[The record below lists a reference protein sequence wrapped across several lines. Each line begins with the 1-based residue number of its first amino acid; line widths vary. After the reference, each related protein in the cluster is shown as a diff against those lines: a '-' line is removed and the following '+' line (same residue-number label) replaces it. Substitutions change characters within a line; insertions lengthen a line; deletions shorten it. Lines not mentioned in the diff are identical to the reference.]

1 VADEVVSDCLRD
13 LHAVLPEI
21 KFLGSY
27 PAAGEDGERLRQ
39 AATEAWR
46 AADNWVEDLRMHL
59 HD

>member
-1 VADEVVSDCLRD
+1 